1 MRSASTHFSNQAE
14 SKCNLNPVFKACF
27 WFPDQILSSHAL
39 TSYFSAQL
47 FTLQSPASRGGQ
59 QEALIWITYCCG
71 GSGYEGRKHLSHLT
85 PPWRMAVFQLGG
97 WVLQRPAH
105 ALVHMISI
113 ICPCL
118 LQDSAAKEDSALL
131 VLWKSSSSLI
141 LIAQILKRLQHQW
154 YHRKTKSCIW
164 IPTMYMRCMCLYF
177 AVPTKTEALPSFT
190 NKTVHY

>member
-1 MRSASTHFSNQAE
+1 MQFKSCFQGLFLVPWSN
-14 SKCNLNPVFKACF
+14 SFLAC
-27 WFPDQILSSHAL
+27 SHL
-39 TSYFSAQL
+39 L
-47 FTLQSPASRGGQ
+47 LLSPAFHSSKPCLPWWTTRSFDLDHVLLWRVSGMK
-59 QEALIWITYCCG
+59 G
-71 GSGYEGRKHLSHLT
+71 GSISLT
-85 PPWRMAVFQLGG
+85 WLPPEEWQCFS

-105 ALVHMISI
+105 APVHVISI

-141 LIAQILKRLQHQW
+141 LIAQILKRLQQQW